1 MPSGGTVPWP
11 SRVRVELPRRSQALP
26 APAHIPAADPND
38 EGFAPFS
45 WRGQATTKAARERI
59 ALIRLTADNV
69 AGLSDLHH
77 TQYNIGAAYALM
89 GDRAPGGAWLTKASR
104 EGLPC
109 YPLFERDPNLDSLR
123 RDSEFV
129 ALLQQLKA
137 QNERFRATL

>member
-1 MPSGGTVPWP
+1 MARLGD
-11 SRVRVELPRRSQALP
+11 
-26 APAHIPAADPND
+26 H
-38 EGFAPFS
+38 
-45 WRGQATTKAARERI
+45 KAARERI

-77 TQYNIGAAYALM
+77 TQYSIGAAYALM
-89 GDRAPGGAWLTKASR
+89 GETRQAVTWLTKASR

-129 ALLQQLKA
+129 ALLQELKA
-137 QNERFRATL
+137 QDERFRATL